1 MKMGLKDTAAKNFFG
16 RTEILADLLDY
27 ALYDGKAVVQAEQ
40 LTELCGEH
48 YQIVQDETGKFR
60 TDNRFRD
67 KLFEYDTGKE
77 RLSVGLE
84 LQSRNDKYM
93 VLRIM
98 TYDARRLRLLFQQGR
113 LSHIVNLVLSF
124 DRSRRPCACNL
135 EEIIQQE
142 NSLPKKCFYN
152 YGFISLNIYEL
163 AEKTEMFSCKELK
176 TVLNYFRRDQ
186 DSKQLMEALAEGRLE
201 GRLSRDAAL
210 LCAIFLGLEID
221 VDNDAEEI
229 DMCKAFRD
237 FKRDCIK
244 AGRKLGRDEG
254 VRIGRDEGVKI
265 GEARGKENTIRE
277 IVVRLLRL
285 SYSILDICSITGAS
299 EETVREISLAT
310 QP

>member
-1 MKMGLKDTAAKNFFG
+1 MGLKDTAAKNFFG
-16 RTEILADLLDY
+16 KPEILANLMDY
-27 ALYDGKAVVQAEQ
+27 VLYDGKTTVQAEQ

-67 KLFEYDTGKE
+67 KLFEYDMGKE
-77 RLSVGLE
+77 KLSVGLE
-84 LQSRNDKYM
+84 LQSRNDKCM

-98 TYDARRLRLLFQQGR
+98 TYDARRFRLMLQQEK
-113 LSHIVNLVLSF
+113 LSHILNLVLSF
-124 DRSRRPCACNL
+124 DRSRRPCASNL
-135 EEIIQQE
+135 EELIQQKI
-142 NSLPKKCFYN
+142 SLPKKCFYN

-163 AEKTEMFSCKELK
+163 AEKSEMFSCKELK
-176 TVLNYFRRDQ
+176 NVLNYFRWDQ
-186 DSKQLMEALAEGRLE
+186 DSKQLMDALAEGRLD

-210 LCAIFLGLEID
+210 LCAVFLGLEIN
-221 VDNDAEEI
+221 VDNDIEEV

-244 AGRKLGRDEG
+244 EGKKLG
-254 VRIGRDEGVKI
+254 IDEGVKI
-265 GEARGKENTIRE
+265 GEARGKEKTIQE
-277 IVVRLLRL
+277 IIVRLLRL

-310 QP
+310 QS